1 MITGFGYSM
10 LDIFE
15 NHFVDMTSIQ
25 LNKEDKIE
33 EVRSPFASP
42 KKRRLGSMTKEDYKQ
57 KRKEEKKREMEEIER
72 REREPPKQYTMVK
85 IKTAVGRYPVMN
97 YLSQFTADEIHEAKR
112 CLLN

>member
-1 MITGFGYSM
+1 M

-57 KRKEEKKREMEEIER
+57 RERGEKGRWRRSRR

>member
-1 MITGFGYSM
+1 
-10 LDIFE
+10 
-15 NHFVDMTSIQ
+15 
-25 LNKEDKIE
+25 
-33 EVRSPFASP
+33 
-42 KKRRLGSMTKEDYKQ
+42 MTKEDYKQ

-112 CLLN
+112 CLLNQMKRPIGAPISPFHSPMKQHRGKHAGNFSLNVQSAAGG